1 MELYLLPQ
9 VKLVKD
15 SSGLPE
21 RRAIALAAKAQKP
34 TLRLFNGDEFRC
46 LEYLEAGYDSLLFG
60 GAVAVMPQLRRIGE
74 LFRDGRLEEARAVEA
89 EMKQTLFSIYGG
101 EKIACWLTGLKH
113 YMVRRGLF
121 ATSASFLGYPLT
133 DECRV
138 AIERYVA
145 ASA

>member
-21 RRAIALAAKAQKP
+21 RRAIALATKAKKP

-74 LFRDGRLEEARAVEA
+74 LFRAGRLEEARAVEA

-121 ATSASFLGYPLT
+121 TTSASFLGYPLT
-133 DECRV
+133 DDCRA